1 MEGARYS
8 FSLRHS
14 ISKIRTRVWRQ
25 EEWSFFTW
33 AASATSWL
41 VSQGHVQQD
50 PHKDGRSNRFLTSR
64 SLLMGHPKLSNG
76 RGQAELIFVT
86 QEGHHAIRALP
97 PDSRDQKAAHPV
109 FRCVASTE
117 GFLGQQLWR
126 LCGSEPTPGDGG
138 GAYLPFIIERS
149 RLAIRS
155 YARDG

>member
-1 MEGARYS
+1 
-8 FSLRHS
+8 
-14 ISKIRTRVWRQ
+14 
-25 EEWSFFTW
+25 
-33 AASATSWL
+33 
-41 VSQGHVQQD
+41 
-50 PHKDGRSNRFLTSR
+50 
-64 SLLMGHPKLSNG
+64 MGHPKLSNG

-97 PDSRDQKAAHPV
+97 PDSRDQKAAHPG

-149 RLAIRS
+149 RLAIDRQYVEFVCVDPRLGEDRGGDES
-155 YARDG
+155 SKYDAAPIEPKGSMA